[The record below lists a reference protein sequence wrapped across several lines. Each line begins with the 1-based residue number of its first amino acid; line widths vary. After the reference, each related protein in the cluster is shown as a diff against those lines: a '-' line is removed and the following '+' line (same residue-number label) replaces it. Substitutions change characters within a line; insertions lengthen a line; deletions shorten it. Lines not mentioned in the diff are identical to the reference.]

1 MHRRQSAVTL
11 ARLAVAAV
19 CLLFAADAADAAQC
33 TVTTTSVNFGSY
45 NVFDMTPTDSTGTVT
60 LNCNGGAKNVQV
72 EISRGGAPTFFS
84 RFMSRSF
91 EVLFYNLYQ
100 NAARTIIWG
109 DGAGAPPYYAGDPA
123 NNTDVRLTIYARVP
137 PGQDVSAGTYNDTVT
152 VTVQY

>member
-1 MHRRQSAVTL
+1 MHRRRTVSP

-19 CLLFAADAADAAQC
+19 CLLLVADAADAAQC

-60 LNCNGGAKNVQV
+60 LNCNGGAKNVQI

-84 RFMSRSF
+84 RFMSRGS
-91 EVLFYNLYQ
+91 EMLFYNLFQ

-109 DGAGAPPYYAGDPA
+109 DGAGAPPYYAGDPP
-123 NNTDVRLTIYARVP
+123 NNTDIRLTIYARVP
-137 PGQDVSAGTYNDTVT
+137 PGQDVSAGTYNDNVT